1 MNKKITIGVIVALV
15 VGIGVGYYFHTP
27 AKVGLVGGATNISA
41 LSAAT
46 LTIGSG
52 CDNGFTSC
60 TGSTINGI
68 ITANTP
74 TCTASSSI
82 AGSNSKTEE
91 CALTGILST
100 DKVFAQATTTLSSGS
115 LTLEGAFA
123 STTANGYIEYVI
135 SNASTTAI
143 TSSQNDVRNTNIL
156 ILR

>member
-1 MNKKITIGVIVALV
+1 MKTKITIGAVIVLI
-15 VGIGVGYYFHTP
+15 VGIVLGYSTHSTN
-27 AKVGLVGGATNISA
+27 KVGGVTNTSA

-46 LTIGSG
+46 LAIGSG
-52 CDNGFTSC
+52 CDNEFSTC

-82 AGSNSKTEE
+82 AATNAKSLE
-91 CALTGILST
+91 CAVTGLLST
-100 DKVFAQATTTLSSGS
+100 DKVFVQATTTLSSVS
-115 LTLEGAFA
+115 LTLEGAYA